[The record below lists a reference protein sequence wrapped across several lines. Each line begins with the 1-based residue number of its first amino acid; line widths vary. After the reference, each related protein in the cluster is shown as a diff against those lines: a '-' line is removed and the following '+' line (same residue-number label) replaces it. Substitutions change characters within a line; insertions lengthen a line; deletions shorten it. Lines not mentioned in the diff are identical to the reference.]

1 VSEKRVFT
9 RIIIKFKNCNSM
21 SNQKLIVG
29 TSVLVAVIL
38 AGAYSVS
45 QAYRGDYS
53 QKGPNYS
60 QERHDAME
68 QAFANNDYQAWKKLM
83 EQNQFQGRVMSVV
96 NEQNFAKFA
105 EAHRLSEE
113 GKYAEADQIRAEL
126 GLRTQDGQRAGMGQN
141 KQGRGTGVGQGQG
154 RIGGGGC
161 GQAFV
166 DANNDGICDRL
177 Q

>member
-1 VSEKRVFT
+1 
-9 RIIIKFKNCNSM
+9 M
-21 SNQKLIVG
+21 SNQKLIIG

-60 QERHDAME
+60 QERHNAME
-68 QAFANNDYQAWKKLM
+68 EAFKNNDYQAWKKLM
-83 EQNQFQGRVMSVV
+83 EQNQFQGRVMNVV

-105 EAHRLSEE
+105 EAHRLAEE
-113 GKYAEADQIRAEL
+113 GKFAEADQIRTEL
-126 GLRTQDGQRAGMGQN
+126 GLRTRDGQ
-141 KQGRGTGVGQGQG
+141 GVGAGQGQG
-154 RIGGGGC
+154 MRDGKGRGNGTGC

-166 DANNDGICDRL
+166 DVNSDGVCDRL